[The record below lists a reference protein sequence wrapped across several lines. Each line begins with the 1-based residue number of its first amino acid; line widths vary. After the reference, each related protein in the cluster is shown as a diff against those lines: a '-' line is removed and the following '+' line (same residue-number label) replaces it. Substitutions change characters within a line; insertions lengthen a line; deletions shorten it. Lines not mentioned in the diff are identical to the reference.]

1 MSMGRSILGGARRT
15 NSEFAKWHI
24 ESPVI
29 NGKMRAR
36 SLSTTAR
43 PRRPTKTLDR
53 ERLFLYV
60 SVHVHV
66 HTYILRTYL
75 SMYHD
80 PTISIVALTNTV
92 TARPYQTFKHG
103 FCHQIVPP

>member
-43 PRRPTKTLDR
+43 PRPTKTLDR

-60 SVHVHV
+60 SVHVLC
-66 HTYILRTYL
+66 TYIYT
-75 SMYHD
+75 
-80 PTISIVALTNTV
+80 
-92 TARPYQTFKHG
+92 PY
-103 FCHQIVPP
+103 VSVYAS